1 MAGYNITKAI
11 YDKYI
16 VPTIG
21 NHGDGIGVEL
31 EIPILN
37 LKKEPVNFS
46 LIQELAQIIQTDLG
60 FQVAGRDDQGAVYSM
75 SHKKTGDHISFD
87 YSYCNIEFSM
97 GVEKDIN
104 VIYNR
109 FRSYYEQLQA
119 FLKRHNYAMTGMGV
133 NPNWKYNDNN
143 ALPGQRYRMIQYHLE
158 SYVGHHEFRTFHSQ
172 PNFGSYSCASQ
183 VQLDVA
189 EDQLIRV
196 LNIFNRLEPVKALL
210 FANSLLLD
218 KEFNLL
224 SSRDRF
230 WDSSMYGYNPHNVGM
245 FDIELTDIQ
254 ELVEYIKGTSL
265 FNVARNG
272 KYIYFTPIPAE
283 LFFDLE
289 TVEGMVFDEE
299 QKCFI
304 PIQIHPEP
312 SDLQYLRS
320 YKFEDLT
327 FRGTIEYRSA
337 CCQPIK
343 ECMTVAAFHV
353 GLMKR
358 LDALEQLI
366 WENRSIYKKGYSPS
380 ELRKMLIE
388 LELPKQLDPEALKEL
403 ALQVLTLAEEG
414 LKERGKEE
422 ERFLAPLFERAETLT
437 NPAKVIL
444 NREQYG
450 KTMEDLIEEYGT
462 FS

>member
-1 MAGYNITKAI
+1 MARYNITKAI

-21 NHGDGIGVEL
+21 NHGDKIGVEL

-37 LKKEPVNFS
+37 LKQGPVDFQ
-46 LIQELAQIIQTDLG
+46 LIQKLAQIIQTDLG
-60 FQVAGRDDQGAVYSM
+60 FQVAGRDDYGAVYSM
-75 SHKKTGDHISFD
+75 SHKETGDHISFD

-97 GVEKDIN
+97 GAETDIH

-109 FRSYYEQLQA
+109 FRGYYEHLQA
-119 FLKRHNYAMTGMGV
+119 FLKEHDYAMTGMGV
-133 NPNWKYNDNN
+133 NPNWQYNDNN

-158 SYVGHHEFRTFHSQ
+158 SYVDHGGVRTFHSQ

-183 VQLDVA
+183 VQLDVSD
-189 EDQLIRV
+189 DQLIRV
-196 LNIFNRLEPVKALL
+196 LNTFNRLEPVKALL

-218 KEFNLL
+218 EEFNLL

-245 FDIELTDIQ
+245 FDIELTDIS

-283 LFFDLE
+283 LFFGLE
-289 TVEGMVFDEE
+289 TVDGMVFDEE

-304 PIQIHPEP
+304 PIQIQPEP
-312 SDLQYLRS
+312 SDLKYLRS

-353 GLMKR
+353 GLMQR
-358 LDALEQLI
+358 LDTLEQLLQ
-366 WENRSIYKKGYSPS
+366 ENRSIYKKGYSPS
-380 ELRKMLIE
+380 ELRKMLIQ
-388 LELPKQLDPEALKEL
+388 LKLPEQLDPESLKEL
-403 ALQVLTLAEEG
+403 VLQVLILAEEG
-414 LKERGKEE
+414 LKERRKGEE
-422 ERFLAPLFERAETLT
+422 HFLAPLFERAKTLT
-437 NPAKVIL
+437 NPARVIL

-450 KTMEDLIEEYGT
+450 KTMEDLIEEYGI
-462 FS
+462 F